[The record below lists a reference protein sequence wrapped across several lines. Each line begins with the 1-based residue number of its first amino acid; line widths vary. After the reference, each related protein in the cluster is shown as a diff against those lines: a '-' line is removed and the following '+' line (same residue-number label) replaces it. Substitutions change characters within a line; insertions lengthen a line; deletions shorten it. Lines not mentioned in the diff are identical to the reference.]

1 MDSRHILKNL
11 VQFAKR
17 EYDEKRPKLV
27 QVLRVKS
34 KTLLTRGILPS
45 LQIRQVG
52 AISFIITA
60 DYSDIFRIYYFDH
73 SGKLLYGDNIEPTA
87 KVVKNIE
94 KSTKLEYQFPKKEIK
109 VHPKDLTSQ
118 FQDVF
123 LTHLKRV
130 NQLIGVN
137 IKFPY
142 DVIANPQLE
151 ITSYRSFGSRKSKT
165 SFEIPANALK
175 DYNLDIIVV
184 SEIFYQYLLSI
195 FPSLQQSLDLAFLDL
210 SLILSDLYFNFHRTP
225 TIHQVLNTDFIKTI
239 QSESFNFTALAN
251 EILSLGEKRKP
262 ITKEQLSKLLKINH
276 RILSFLYTYQIKIS
290 TIEFFYLLREIY
302 YFIRIN
308 CFNDVSN
315 IYSRSLRWD
324 FSKISSFYLNIFN
337 NAINHIKDPYSSQE
351 GKKELFLITILAL
364 NSNPR
369 EMEGYSQ
376 FINKKQDPFNFMEII
391 RTFDNYIKE
400 PYILRTVKNVNTLV
414 SDSIVEFIKKKIIK
428 INVINEIQ
436 GNKIELIISIENNSN
451 YVFANF
457 TYELAWRPR
466 NRLKLTLKEQL
477 KKGKDLHNLLES
489 KYTFFVL
496 SKGNCSIYCKISF
509 QDVLLP
515 SKLMSETIKLQ
526 ILKL

>member
-34 KTLLTRGILPS
+34 KTLLTRGVLPS
-45 LQIRQVG
+45 LQIRQIG

-60 DYSDIFRIYYFDH
+60 DYSDILRIYFFDH
-73 SGKLLYGDNIEPTA
+73 SGILLYGDNIELTA
-87 KVVKNIE
+87 KNVKNIE

-123 LTHLKRV
+123 ITHLKRV
-130 NQLIGVN
+130 NKLIGVK

-142 DVIANPQLE
+142 EVIANPQLE
-151 ITSYRSFGSRKSKT
+151 ITPYRSFGTRKSKT
-165 SFEIPANALK
+165 SFEVPATALK
-175 DYNLDIIVV
+175 DDKLDIIAV
-184 SEIFYQYLLSI
+184 SEIFHQYLLSI
-195 FPSLQQSLDLAFLDL
+195 FPFFQLSLDAALLDL
-210 SLILSDLYFNFHRTP
+210 SLIFSDLYFNFHRTP
-225 TIHQVLNTDFIKTI
+225 IIYQALDPDFKNTL
-239 QSESFNFTALAN
+239 QSDSLNFTALAKDF
-251 EILSLGEKRKP
+251 LSLGEKRQSL
-262 ITKEQLSKLLKINH
+262 TKQQFSKLLKINH
-276 RILSFLYTYQIKIS
+276 LILSFLYTYQIKIS
-290 TIEFFYLLREIY
+290 TIELFYLLREIY

-315 IYSRSLRWD
+315 LYSKSLRWD

-337 NAINHIKDPYSSQE
+337 KAIKHIKDPYSSQE
-351 GKKELFLITILAL
+351 GKKELFLITTLAL

-369 EMEGYSQ
+369 EMDTYTQ
-376 FINKKQDPFNFMEII
+376 FIRKKQDPLNFTEII
-391 RTFDNYIKE
+391 ETFHNYIKE
-400 PYILRTVKNVNTLV
+400 PYIHRTVKNVNTLV

-436 GNKIELIISIENNSN
+436 ENKIELIISIENNSN
-451 YVFANF
+451 YVFKNF
-457 TYELAWRPR
+457 TYDLAWKPR
-466 NRLKLTLKEQL
+466 KRLKLTLKQPL
-477 KKGKDLHNLLES
+477 TKAKDLHNLLES
-489 KYTFFVL
+489 KYIFSVL

-509 QDVLLP
+509 QDVFLP
-515 SKLMSETIKLQ
+515 SKLMIETIKLQ